1 MRHTITILKWEMSK
15 IINNWQKTLKV
26 FLLPALLL
34 LAAINL
40 FPMLMNY
47 LSTGSLQSRPVTF
60 VNAPDSFVDY
70 FESSPKSSF
79 YSPKAPA
86 YATEWG
92 WRVSQKSENT

>member
-15 IINNWQKTLKV
+15 IISNWQKTLKV

-47 LSTGSLQSRPVTF
+47 LSTGSLTSRPVTL
-60 VNAPDSFVDY
+60 VNAPQSFVDY
-70 FESSPKSSF
+70 VESNSASSF
-79 YSPKAPA
+79 YSFTYLTLEEA
-86 YATEWG
+86 EDL
-92 WRVSQKSENT
+92 EDE